1 MNDID
6 VDFSRGER
14 QGFPEFVYGLSKS
27 VDQLIAI
34 AALHREKGRPCFITR
49 IDNEKAEA
57 VQREFSPARRNTLAQ
72 TLLLGEEPGSAGGDI
87 PTVGGSIAIVSAG
100 TSDSFAAAEA
110 EEVLRF
116 LHIPTRNFLDK
127 GVSGLHRI
135 TAAMDEINRHDV
147 IICIAGFEG
156 ALPSVV
162 GGLTAAPVI
171 AVPTSVGYGAAEG
184 GRTALNAMLAGCAAG
199 LTVVNIDNGF
209 GAALAAFRI
218 CSRIPP
224 AAPAAPEAPDT
235 PDAPA
240 APDGPAG
247 PAPR

>member
-6 VDFSRGER
+6 VDFSRGKR

-49 IDNEKAEA
+49 IDDEKAN
-57 VQREFSPARRNTLAQ
+57 VIQRKFGGGRRNTIAR
-72 TLLLGEEPGSAGGDI
+72 TLLIGEDDSRGGADTGAAGGS
-87 PTVGGSIAIVSAG
+87 VAVVSAG
-100 TSDSFAAAEA
+100 TRDSFAAAEA

-116 LHIPTRNFLDK
+116 LHVPTRNFLDK

-135 TAAMDEINRHDV
+135 TAAMDEINQHDV

-171 AVPTSVGYGAAEG
+171 AVPTSVGCGAAEG
-184 GRTALNAMLAGCAAG
+184 G
-199 LTVVNIDNGF
+199 
-209 GAALAAFRI
+209 
-218 CSRIPP
+218 
-224 AAPAAPEAPDT
+224 
-235 PDAPA
+235 
-240 APDGPAG
+240 
-247 PAPR
+247 

>member
-6 VDFSRGER
+6 VDFSRGKR

-27 VDQLIAI
+27 VDQLSAI
-34 AALHREKGRPCFITR
+34 AALHREKGLPCFITR
-49 IDNEKAEA
+49 INEEKADII
-57 VQREFSPARRNTLAQ
+57 QRKFGGGRRNAIAQ
-72 TLLLGEEPGSAGGDI
+72 TLLIGEEDSAGSAD
-87 PTVGGSIAIVSAG
+87 TEAVGGSAAVVSAG

-110 EEVLRF
+110 QEVLRF
-116 LHIPTRNFLDK
+116 LNVPTRNFLDK
-127 GVSGLHRI
+127 GVAGLHRI
-135 TAAMDEINRHDV
+135 TAAIDQINRHDV

-162 GGLTAAPVI
+162 GGLTPLPVI

-218 CSRIPP
+218 CSRIP
-224 AAPAAPEAPDT
+224 AS
-235 PDAPA
+235 
-240 APDGPAG
+240 
-247 PAPR
+247 R